1 MITEFGTRIY
11 VHFCFISE
19 MRPFGR
25 PIHSTRTDLSKPWMN
40 LADLQFGYPRQSVVA
55 QQLHDDRR
63 HRLQFKNMS
72 DRNVDR
78 NNIKRNMYTQ
88 SHSSFDRS
96 KFVTFQEPQLFPPP
110 PSDLDRSFMTYEEE
124 EDDASTTTSGS
135 YTIDHEDV
143 TLDMRSPGLRGC
155 LV

>member
-1 MITEFGTRIY
+1 MIFY
-11 VHFCFISE
+11 SFSE
-19 MRPFGR
+19 MRPFNNR
-25 PIHSTRTDLSKPWMN
+25 PLNSTSNGLTKPWMN
-40 LADLQFGYPRQSVVA
+40 LADLQFNHPRHSSVI
-55 QQLHDDRR
+55 QQLQDDRR
-63 HRLQFKNMS
+63 HRLQFKSHS
-72 DRNVDR
+72 DKNNA

-96 KFVTFQEPQLFPPP
+96 KFVTFQEPQIFPPPP

-124 EDDASTTTSGS
+124 DDDGSTTTSGS

-143 TLDMRSPGLRGC
+143 TLDMHSPGLRGC